1 MTLPQPFAENK
12 KYINAIVETPKG
24 CAAKYNYDGRLQMFK
39 LKKILP
45 EGLSFPFHFGF
56 IPFTKAEDGDPVD
69 VLILMDEP
77 SWPGC
82 VIECKLLGVV
92 EAEQTENHITKRND
106 RMIAVPVAS
115 YRYHEITSIFDLDT
129 YLVDEIINFLLSYT
143 RLEEKEF
150 KILGRQGPQHAIS
163 LLKKQIIYG
172 SNIEIF
178 EQHLP

>member
-1 MTLPQPFAENK
+1 MILPLPFTESKN
-12 KYINAIVETPKG
+12 YINAIVETPKG
-24 CAAKYNYDGRLQMFK
+24 CAAKYNYDERLQMFK

-56 IPFTKAEDGDPVD
+56 IPFTKAEDGDLVD

-92 EAEQTENHITKRND
+92 EAEQTEKGVTARND
-106 RMIAVPVAS
+106 RIIAVPVAS
-115 YRYHEITSIFDLDT
+115 HRYHQLTSIFALDA
-129 YLVDEIINFLLSYT
+129 YVVEEIINFLVSYT

-150 KILGRQGPQHAIS
+150 KVFGKQGPQYAVD
-163 LLKKQIIYG
+163 LVKKQTIKG
-172 SNIEIF
+172 NNT
-178 EQHLP
+178 